1 MGDPSRARVAGPL
14 RQYAP
19 GFAGELARL
28 GCTSESAYGQMLVM
42 AHLSRWLAGEGLDAP
57 GLTSLV
63 AERFLAARRA
73 AGYTLYLSPKALV
86 PLLGYLRRLDAAP
99 QAAAPGLAGAG
110 GARVDRQAGVTP
122 VIVVTC
128 PSTRKGTA
136 KLAVTALRSLL
147 GWLPGVGEIG
157 GPLAWAV
164 P

>member
-28 GCTSESAYGQMLVM
+28 GYTSESAYGQVLVM
-42 AHLSRWLAGEGLDAP
+42 AHLSRWLAGEGLDAA
-57 GLTSLV
+57 GLTPLV

-99 QAAAPGLAGAG
+99 QAPSPVPAGPADALLDRYRGL
-110 GARVDRQAGVTP
+110 RRP
-122 VIVVTC
+122 PIM
-128 PSTRKGTA
+128 PPR
-136 KLAVTALRSLL
+136 
-147 GWLPGVGEIG
+147 
-157 GPLAWAV
+157 
-164 P
+164 